1 MKGEIGSVL
10 LLFLQFLAAADGL
23 LLTDEGSSRLVC
35 LEDEVDDPPDEL
47 GDPLFSSNFE
57 LIRFPPAL
65 PPPPPA

>member
-10 LLFLQFLAAADGL
+10 LLFLQFLAAAADGL
-23 LLTDEGSSRLVC
+23 ANGNSRLVC

-57 LIRFPPAL
+57 LIKFPPIL